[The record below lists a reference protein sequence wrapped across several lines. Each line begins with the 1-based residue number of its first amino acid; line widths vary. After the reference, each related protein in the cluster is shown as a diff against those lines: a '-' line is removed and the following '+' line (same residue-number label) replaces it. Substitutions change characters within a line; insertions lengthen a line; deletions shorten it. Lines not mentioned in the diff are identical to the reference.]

1 MCIHLLLE
9 SNGHCSSCCCL
20 LPLLHVVLCSLVY
33 MYRGSTYY
41 YEGQK
46 HRAQLCHLLLAISY
60 SVAWIAL
67 ALRFSEVTSDI
78 IGNTD
83 TSRSYTIHTIR
94 APYRHRPA
102 PSRRAP
108 ATSESAIWL
117 SDSVGLPGWP
127 AAPSSPSLRRNC
139 LHQGQCGGA
148 DTFLRGGTIFR
159 VALSTVQPGQ
169 RPQPKRRNLGS
180 AVADTGRWK
189 PTLAGE
195 CQHKNILTGQW
206 RS

>member
-1 MCIHLLLE
+1 M
-9 SNGHCSSCCCL
+9 
-20 LPLLHVVLCSLVY
+20 
-33 MYRGSTYY
+33 RGRST
-41 YEGQK
+41 E
-46 HRAQLCHLLLAISY
+46 LNCAISY

-67 ALRFSEVTSDI
+67 ALRFLEVTSDI
-78 IGNTD
+78 TGNTD

-139 LHQGQCGGA
+139 LHQSQCGGA
-148 DTFLRGGTIFR
+148 DTFLRGGDHFQGGAEHRAVGAATAAETAKSR
-159 VALSTVQPGQ
+159 VGCRGHRALETNFSRRMPAQKYPDRSVEILR
-169 RPQPKRRNLGS
+169 RPRNARAGK
-180 AVADTGRWK
+180 TG
-189 PTLAGE
+189 
-195 CQHKNILTGQW
+195 HILRHGGHA
-206 RS
+206 RDSRGCC